1 MRNAEMD
8 KKCIEKYEDMK
19 KNKDKMFNCLDHW
32 AKVKPDD
39 LALIEY
45 NTDSK
50 ITWKDFAT
58 KTKAFAAK
66 LLSMG
71 IGKGD
76 VVATTLVLLKE
87 HVYLMYACFRI
98 GAIIAPLDPRLKVS
112 EVDYCFSQ
120 MKPKA
125 YFFLGPTP
133 NTDFSKIAA
142 ALMEKHSDYC
152 KVWIQFTGDKA
163 IEGAQLVKD
172 FAADIKKIYIVQGLL
187 LGKVKKAQKKVK
199 TKDPCLIIF
208 TTGSTGKPKPALLC
222 HEAILVQNINLMV
235 GFAMKESDRMVVNL
249 PPSHVGCTTE
259 QLATTIYGGGVSI
272 LLHIFTPDNSL
283 DAVQKYKA
291 TLIGQIPALFAM
303 EWRLPNYKDYDL
315 SSLRFSLYAGQSVT
329 RKFLEQ
335 LKAMAPLAGTGL
347 GLTETAGF
355 VTYSPLDGSVDDIL
369 ASVGFDSPLYPISI
383 RESMKPD
390 GYAGDVKPEGEIGDV
405 CFKGP
410 QNFSGY
416 LNNPEKTAQTISKD
430 GFLYTGD
437 LGTYDEK
444 GLHFA
449 GRAKFVIKP
458 KGYQVYPP
466 AIEEFLMSKL
476 KDKLSAIAII
486 GAPHEVFSEGIV
498 CYVEKRP
505 GAEVS
510 IEDVNTAA
518 QEIAAYRRPSHIVIL
533 EQGGIPL
540 NRVAKTDY
548 KTLGDMA
555 KKETEK
561 LRSEGKWDAE

>member
-8 KKCIEKYEDMK
+8 KECIK
-19 KNKDKMFNCLDHW
+19 KFEELKKDKNRMFNWLDYW
-32 AKVKPDD
+32 AKIKPDD
-39 LALIEY
+39 IAIIEY
-45 NTDSK
+45 NTDQK
-50 ITWKDFAT
+50 VTWKDFAT
-58 KTKAFAAK
+58 KSKAFAAK

-133 NTDFSKIAA
+133 NADFSKIAA
-142 ALMEKHSDYC
+142 ALMEKHSEYC

-208 TTGSTGKPKPALLC
+208 TTGSTGKPKPALLS
-222 HEAILVQNINLMV
+222 HEAILVQNVSLKV
-235 GFAMKESDRMVVNL
+235 GFGMKESDIMLINL

-259 QLATTIYGGGVSI
+259 QLATTIYGGGVSVI
-272 LLHIFTPDNSL
+272 LHIFTPENSL
-283 DAVQKYKA
+283 DAIQKYKC

-315 SSLRFSLYAGQSVT
+315 SSLRFAIYAGQSVT

-335 LKAMAPLAGTGL
+335 LKTMAPLLGTGL

-355 VTYSPLDGSVDDIL
+355 VTYSPLDGTVDDIL
-369 ASVGFDSPLYPISI
+369 ASVGYDSPLYPISI

-390 GYAGDVKPEGEIGDV
+390 GYAGGLKPEGEVGDV

-410 QNFSGY
+410 QNFAGY
-416 LNNPEKTAQTISKD
+416 LNNPEKTTQTISKD

-476 KDKLSAIAII
+476 KDKSSAIAIV
-486 GAPHEVFSEGIV
+486 GAPHEVFSEGVV
-498 CYVEKRP
+498 CYIEKRP
-505 GAEVS
+505 DAEVTV
-510 IEDVNTAA
+510 EDVNTAA
-518 QEIAAYRRPSHIVIL
+518 KEMASYKRPSHVVIL

-548 KTLGDMA
+548 KTLSDMA
-555 KKETEK
+555 KDVTEK

>member
-1 MRNAEMD
+1 MRNADMD
-8 KKCIEKYEDMK
+8 KECLRRYAELQQG
-19 KNKDKMFNCLDHW
+19 KDKMFYWVDHW
-32 AKVKPDD
+32 AKIKPEA
-39 LALIEY
+39 LALVEY
-45 NTDSK
+45 NTEAE

-133 NTDFSKIAA
+133 NADFSLIAA
-142 ALMEKHSDYC
+142 AMMKKHSAYC
-152 KVWIQFTGDKA
+152 KHWIQFTGDKA
-163 IEGAQLVKD
+163 IEGAQMVKD
-172 FAADIKKIYIVQGLL
+172 FAADIKKVFIIQGLI
-187 LGKVKKAQKKVK
+187 LGKVKKAQKKVA
-199 TKDPCLIIF
+199 TRDPCLIIF

-222 HEAILVQNINLMV
+222 HEAILVQNICLGTGFDMRNDDLML
-235 GFAMKESDRMVVNL
+235 VNL

-259 QLATTIYGGGVSI
+259 QLATTIYGGGTSV
-272 LLHIFTPDNSL
+272 LLHIFTPENSL
-283 DAVQKYKA
+283 DAIQKYKI
-291 TLIGQIPALFAM
+291 TTFGQIPALFAM
-303 EWRLPNYKDYDL
+303 EWRLPNYKEYDL
-315 SSLRFSLYAGQSVT
+315 SSLRFALYGGQSVT
-329 RKFLEQ
+329 RKFLVQ

-355 VTYSPLDGSVDDIL
+355 VTYSPLDGTVDDIL

-383 RESMKPD
+383 REAMNPD
-390 GYAGDVKPEGEIGDV
+390 GTAGPEKAPGEIGDV
-405 CFKGP
+405 CFSGP

-416 LNNPEKTAQTISKD
+416 LNNPEMTAKTISTD

-466 AIEEFLMSKL
+466 AIEEFLMDQL
-476 KDKLSAIAII
+476 KDKISSIAIV
-486 GAPHEVFSEGIV
+486 GAPHEVFSEGVV
-498 CYVEKRP
+498 CFVERKP
-505 GAEVS
+505 ETNVTA
-510 IEDVNTAA
+510 EDVYTASKEMA
-518 QEIAAYRRPSHIVIL
+518 SYKRPSHVVIL
-533 EQGGIPL
+533 DQGGIPL

-548 KTLGDMA
+548 KSLSEMA
-555 KKETEK
+555 EKETEQ
-561 LRSEGKWDAE
+561 LRAQGKWDAE